1 MSDAVIVAVITAV
14 STVIVQLIISSN
26 SRQKMDAKLDTAL
39 AVQETRLTALTEQVA
54 KHNQLVERTYG
65 LEERMSVAE
74 EKQKVADHRI
84 SDLERKDA
92 S

>member
-1 MSDAVIVAVITAV
+1 MSDAVIVAVITAA
-14 STVIVQLIISSN
+14 STVIVQIIISGN
-26 SRQKMDAKLDTAL
+26 SRQQMDAKLDKAL

>member
-1 MSDAVIVAVITAV
+1 MTEAIIVALITATASV
-14 STVIVQLIISSN
+14 TVQLIISSN
-26 SRQKMDAKLDTAL
+26 SRHQMDTKLDKAL

-54 KHNQLVERTYG
+54 KHNKLVERTYG

-84 SDLERKDA
+84 SDLEKGA
-92 S
+92 NK